1 MTQNVI
7 VVPQRCPILEKAMA
21 LAKVFSERKE
31 YMGKDPPKIR
41 LDEGVHAIVG
51 VNKRL
56 IVTCSH
62 ITFVGKGKAQS
73 TIRGGFSVTNE
84 QHVKFEEL
92 AVMNPSGHGF
102 YLEGMMTNV
111 VLKCI
116 VKEEGLGCGCKIV
129 PLLQQ
134 RNVNL
139 WETVKAGCIVM
150 VQLQKIRLNDCT
162 MHFVLSWI
170 FMGQKNSHPFQQALW
185 YSCSISW

>member
-7 VVPQRCPILEKAMA
+7 VVPQGCPILEKAMA

-31 YMGKDPPKIR
+31 YMGKDPLKIR

-73 TIRGGFSVTNE
+73 TIRGGFSVTNQ

-102 YLEGMMTNV
+102 YLEGSDDQ
-111 VLKCI
+111 C
-116 VKEEGLGCGCKIV
+116 
-129 PLLQQ
+129 
-134 RNVNL
+134 
-139 WETVKAGCIVM
+139 
-150 VQLQKIRLNDCT
+150 
-162 MHFVLSWI
+162 
-170 FMGQKNSHPFQQALW
+170 
-185 YSCSISW
+185 